1 MVRFERPEIRRTLK
15 GIQGVPDEDVG
26 KPYKQFFQRVIIFI
40 YQYIILWP
48 SICFKAPH
56 RNFRDLFWENNVKKL
71 FMAMALAAAL
81 PAHALTIDVISAPD
95 TNATAATKLTNAVL
109 APSSGIN
116 VISSTFVGDIATSST
131 NPNSGQSGTYT
142 GFSLVSNS
150 GGPTLN
156 LPNGIVLTSGSA
168 NIPSSNTNSSWEG
181 HFPTSAGTDA
191 DPQVEAILAAA
202 GAPSSTTNNVNSLV
216 IEFTV
221 AAGITSVAANF
232 VFGSDE
238 FPDQGVTDFFMFIV
252 DGVNYAKFPDG
263 SLVSFVVGAN
273 AANFL
278 NNGNGSPGQ
287 YPLEFDGLSLALG
300 VVGILDPNLTTHTL
314 KIVTG
319 DTADTIYDSGV
330 FIGGL
335 TAGTSSGGGI
345 CGGVNQPPCPDDDD
359 DDDGEVPEPGILAL
373 LGLAGLGLG
382 LSRRRKA

>member
-1 MVRFERPEIRRTLK
+1 M
-15 GIQGVPDEDVG
+15 
-26 KPYKQFFQRVIIFI
+26 
-40 YQYIILWP
+40 
-48 SICFKAPH
+48 
-56 RNFRDLFWENNVKKL
+56 KKL
-71 FMAMALAAAL
+71 LVAMALAAAL
-81 PAHALTIDVISAPD
+81 PAHALTINVITAPD
-95 TNATAATKLTNAVL
+95 TNATAATKLTDAVL
-109 APSSGIN
+109 APDSGIN

-168 NIPSSNTNSSWEG
+168 NIPFTNTNSSWEG
-181 HFPTSAGTDA
+181 HFPTSPGTDA
-191 DPQVEAILAAA
+191 DAQVEALLAAA
-202 GAPSSTTNNVNSLV
+202 GAPSSTTNDVNSLV

-221 AAGITSVAANF
+221 DAGITSVSANF
-232 VFGSDE
+232 IFGSDE

-263 SLVSFVVGAN
+263 SLVSFVQGVN

-278 NNGNGSPGQ
+278 NNGNPIGAQ
-287 YPLEFDGLSLALG
+287 YPIEFDGISLALG
-300 VVGILDPNLTTHTL
+300 VVGILDPTLTTHTL

-319 DTADTIYDSGV
+319 DTSDTVWDSGV

-335 TAGTSSGGGI
+335 KTGTSTGGGGI
-345 CGGVNQPPCPDDDD
+345 CGGPGQPACPDNGGG
-359 DDDGEVPEPGILAL
+359 DDGEVPEPGILAL
-373 LGLAGLGLG
+373 LGLVGLGLG

>member
-1 MVRFERPEIRRTLK
+1 MAHTVLK
-15 GIQGVPDEDVG
+15 GVPPKNDSVFPEG
-26 KPYKQFFQRVIIFI
+26 RP
-40 YQYIILWP
+40 
-48 SICFKAPH
+48 
-56 RNFRDLFWENNVKKL
+56 NVKKL
-71 FMAMALAAAL
+71 LVAMALAAAL
-81 PAHALTIDVISAPD
+81 PAHALTINVISAPD
-95 TNATAATKLTNAVL
+95 TNATAATKLTDAVL
-109 APSSGIN
+109 APDSGIN
-116 VISSTFVGDIATSST
+116 VTNSTFVGDIATSST

-168 NIPSSNTNSSWEG
+168 NIPFSNTNSSWEG
-181 HFPTSAGTDA
+181 HFPSSPGTDQ
-191 DPQVEAILAAA
+191 DTEVEALLAAA
-202 GAPSSTTNNVNSLV
+202 NAPSSVTNDVNSLV

-221 AAGITSVAANF
+221 DAGITSVSANF

-263 SLVSFVVGAN
+263 SLVSFVVGQN

-287 YPLEFDGLSLALG
+287 YPLEFDGISLSLG
-300 VVGILDPNLTTHTL
+300 VVGILDPSLTTHTL

-319 DTADTIYDSGV
+319 DTSDTVWDSGV

-335 TAGTSSGGGI
+335 KAGTSTGSGGI
-345 CGGVNQPPCPDDDD
+345 CGGPGQPACPDNGGGDGGN
-359 DDDGEVPEPGILAL
+359 GEVPEPGILAL
-373 LGLAGLGLG
+373 LGLVGLGLG

>member
-1 MVRFERPEIRRTLK
+1 M
-15 GIQGVPDEDVG
+15 
-26 KPYKQFFQRVIIFI
+26 
-40 YQYIILWP
+40 
-48 SICFKAPH
+48 
-56 RNFRDLFWENNVKKL
+56 KKL
-71 FMAMALAAAL
+71 LMAMALAAAL
-81 PAHALTIDVISAPD
+81 PAHALTIDVITAPD
-95 TNATAATKLTNAVL
+95 TNATAATKLTDAVL
-109 APSSGIN
+109 AANSGIN
-116 VISSTFVGDIATSST
+116 VVSSTFVGDIATSST
-131 NPNSGQSGTYT
+131 NPSSGQSGTYT
-142 GFSLVSNS
+142 GFNLVSNS
-150 GGPTLN
+150 GGPTLS

-168 NIPSSNTNSSWEG
+168 NIPFTNTNSSWEG
-181 HFPTSAGTDA
+181 HFPTSAGTAA
-191 DPQVEAILAAA
+191 DPEVEALLAAA
-202 GAPSSTTNNVNSLV
+202 SAPSSVTNDVNSLV

-221 AAGITSVAANF
+221 AAGITSVSANF

-263 SLVSFVVGAN
+263 SLVSFVVGQN

-287 YPLEFDGLSLALG
+287 YPLEFDGVSLALG
-300 VVGILDPNLTTHTL
+300 VVGILDPNKTTHTL

-335 TAGTSSGGGI
+335 TSGTATGGGGI
-345 CGGVNQPPCPDDDD
+345 CGGVGQPACPGG

-382 LSRRRKA
+382 LSRRRRI

>member
-1 MVRFERPEIRRTLK
+1 
-15 GIQGVPDEDVG
+15 
-26 KPYKQFFQRVIIFI
+26 
-40 YQYIILWP
+40 
-48 SICFKAPH
+48 
-56 RNFRDLFWENNVKKL
+56 
-71 FMAMALAAAL
+71 MALAAAL

-95 TNATAATKLTNAVL
+95 TNATAATKLTDAVL

-116 VISSTFVGDIATSST
+116 VVSSTFVGDIANSST
-131 NPNSGQSGTYT
+131 NPNDGQSGTYT
-142 GFSLVSNS
+142 GFNLVSSS

-156 LPNGIVLTSGSA
+156 LPNGIVLTSGTA
-168 NIPSSNTNSSWEG
+168 NIPLTNTNSSWEG
-181 HFPTSAGTDA
+181 GFPTSPGTQG
-191 DPQVEAILAAA
+191 DPEVEALLQAA
-202 GAPSSTTNNVNSLV
+202 GGQSVTNDVNSLV

-221 AAGITSVAANF
+221 AAGITSVSANF

-263 SLVSFVVGAN
+263 SLVSFVVGQN

-287 YPLEFDGLSLALG
+287 YGLEFDGVSLALG
-300 VVGILDPNLTTHTL
+300 VVGILDPNKTTHTL

-319 DTADTIYDSGV
+319 DTSDTIYDSAV

-335 TAGTSSGGGI
+335 TAGTSTGGGGI
-345 CGGVNQPPCPDDDD
+345 CGGPNQPPCPDDDD

-373 LGLAGLGLG
+373 LGLAGLAAG
-382 LSRRRKA
+382 LSRRRTARKA